1 IRFPPRPAPPEHAAI
16 GAHHRAGWCR
26 GGFHRC
32 AAGVAK
38 RLAGVARPGPP
49 GWIHGHRGAGPARHQ
64 LQAEGDG
71 PAVKLLLS
79 PWFWLI
85 AAVLLLATGSGG
97 YWWGHRTAASS
108 CAAKA
113 GAAAAKAERAED
125 QRDEAIDGIG
135 AATVAGRSAAEGETR
150 SATHASVERI
160 RTVVVP
166 GDCRAV
172 DPVVLRE
179 LDEGRERVNAKIRS
193 GLRQR
198 AAGADPAAAP
208 D

>member
-97 YWWGHRTAASS
+97 YWWGHRTAAAS

-113 GAAAAKAERAED
+113 GGAAAKVETAED
-125 QRDEAIDGIG
+125 QRDANVEAI
-135 AATVAGRSAAEGETR
+135 ATATASAVAGALATNRGNAE
-150 SATHASVERI
+150 ASDSRI

-166 GDCRAV
+166 GDCRV
-172 DPVVLRE
+172 VVPVIVRELRE
-179 LDEGRERVNAKIRS
+179 AADDVNA
-193 GLRQR
+193 
-198 AAGADPAAAP
+198 AF
-208 D
+208 